1 MTSPKTERTGLG
13 SVRSTAFVTRPIT
26 SVTTPRLH
34 HNQGKMEIKLL
45 NVILMGF
52 AFMFIFT
59 AFQTCSE
66 IEQRVLK
73 SAEQE
78 AKMHN
83 TTFTASGYNSL
94 AIIYSVFAASNW
106 LGPSVVSVIG
116 PKYSMLAG
124 AIPYC
129 LFIASLIQP
138 LAATLYIASALVG
151 VGAGILWT
159 AQGNFL
165 TINSD
170 PDTIARNS
178 GIFWALLQFSLLFGN
193 LYVFLQLEGV
203 SIISDEYRYIIYSVL
218 TVVCVIGTLGL
229 LTLRKPKVSVNNA
242 CYPLQTTVD
251 QCDSYLKVHDNLH
264 IINSKNAS
272 EEGPWQA
279 FMRSI
284 HLLTTKEML
293 LLSAVFAYT
302 GLELTFF
309 SGVYPTCIGNA
320 RLIHDPDRYI
330 GLAGIFLG
338 IGEIIGG
345 AFFGIFGKK
354 ILRHGRDPVI
364 LVGFISHAAAFF
376 LIFMNIPSIAPISAS
391 ETHGYLIE
399 PSATLAVACSF
410 LLGLGDSSFNTQIY
424 SILGF
429 MYTEDSAPAFAL
441 FKFVQSLFAAIAFF
455 YSGHVMLQWQLLVL
469 VISLFFGT
477 LCFFLVE
484 WSTSKMARQGY
495 ISI

>member
-13 SVRSTAFVTRPIT
+13 SVQSTAFVTRLIT

-229 LTLRKPKVSVNNA
+229 LTLRKPKVSEEEELPMN
-242 CYPLQTTVD
+242 
-251 QCDSYLKVHDNLH
+251 
-264 IINSKNAS
+264 IGSKNAS